1 MESKGDRNGN
11 DDADECDFQLVV
23 QDFLP
28 VVAEDG
34 SCVYEENRPGNR
46 SQNRKADEFRHRIL
60 GNSGRKRNERAD
72 ARKKAACENGDSAVY
87 FKPVFGS
94 NHFSCSKAAF
104 GRMFQYESASAFV
117 AHVVGSDGTSNA
129 GSRPDGNGR
138 PERENFLRNKKT
150 GKAQNDLTGNL
161 NIHVFKSH
169 TDEESEVSP
178 VIEEVDDDVH
188 RSPLCINDAAGRK
201 QKYLEESPA

>member
-1 MESKGDRNGN
+1 MESKGDRSGN

-34 SCVYEENRPGNR
+34 SCVYEENRPGTVP
-46 SQNRKADEFRHRIL
+46 RIVRPM
-60 GNSGRKRNERAD
+60 NSGIGNWAIPAGREMNVRTPGRRRLRKWRFR
-72 ARKKAACENGDSAVY
+72 RIFQTSLWQQ
-87 FKPVFGS
+87 S
-94 NHFSCSKAAF
+94 FSCSKAAF

-150 GKAQNDLTGNL
+150 GKAQNDFTGNR